1 MADFLF
7 EKYDMEAEKILC
19 DWNEA
24 QREAVTAT
32 EGFVRVIA
40 GAGSGKTRAL
50 ATRFAYLVEAVGIL
64 PENILCATFTN
75 KAAAEMRARIKK
87 FLGGNFVGLVCT
99 FHSLCVSILQED
111 SNAVGYPK
119 SFLVLD
125 NADIDTMLRI
135 IYDERGLTLRD
146 KTFSDARDMFEMR
159 KTKFIPNYYEDLIA
173 IPLEALKEKYDGA
186 NEIDDILF
194 YGYLYQQKKTFALDY
209 NDLIV
214 FVLHIFE
221 TNDAVRQKWQTRLEY
236 IMVDEFQDID
246 EIQYR
251 LMKTL
256 CAYHK
261 NLFVVGDPDQ
271 TIYSWRGADTKFLLD
286 FDKNFSPTKTII
298 MNENFR
304 STQEILDA
312 ANSLISKNKNRIKK
326 NLVAAKREEKISA
339 SLLKYHHAKKQE
351 DEAKWIC
358 EQIKKLR
365 EGGAKYS
372 DCAVLYRAHY
382 VSRNLEEMFS
392 EKKIPFTL
400 YSGVQFFDREEIKDA
415 LSYLRL
421 CVFGDDLS
429 FRRIV
434 NKPRRNIGKTRME
447 ALEKFAEENAMSL
460 FDSLRELS
468 ERRDEILNG
477 TGAKK
482 FIELIEKFSR
492 RANEIPASELLGT
505 LINESGYEKMLRTE
519 GSQTRLDNL
528 AELKQSVHDFEISC
542 GEDCDAQYFLK
553 RVALLQGL
561 DAGGGI
567 DAVKFMTVHTAKG
580 LEFPHVFLCSL
591 NEGIFP
597 SQKTKTPFAM
607 EEERRL
613 CFVAATRAKETLW
626 LSESEGRNLNGGI
639 RYPSR
644 FIFDI
649 DKNFLEYTSPLSET
663 FIATAKSEIENFDRL
678 IQSREQTENL
688 KAGDEITHAILG
700 CGKILEVIKDDGAFL
715 VKFEQIST
723 PRKIRASAVKPM
735 R

>member
-1 MADFLF
+1 
-7 EKYDMEAEKILC
+7 MEAEKILC
-19 DWNEA
+19 SLNEA
-24 QREAVTAT
+24 QREAATST
-32 EGFVRVIA
+32 EGFIRVIA
-40 GAGSGKTRAL
+40 GAGSGKTLAL
-50 ATRFAYLVEAVGIL
+50 ATRFAYLVDAIGIL

-87 FLGGNFVGLVCT
+87 ILGENFAGLVCT

-111 SNAVGYPK
+111 SNAIGYPK
-119 SFLVLD
+119 SFFVLD
-125 NADIDTMLRI
+125 NADIDAMLKI
-135 IYDERGLTLRD
+135 IYDERAITLRD

-173 IPLEALKEKYDGA
+173 IPLETLKEKYDCSK
-186 NEIDDILF
+186 ETDDILF

-214 FVLHIFE
+214 LVLHIFE
-221 TNDAVRQKWQTRLEY
+221 TNETIRKKWQTRLEY

-251 LMKTL
+251 LMQTL

-286 FDKNFSPTKTII
+286 FDKNFSPAKTIF

-304 STQEILDA
+304 STQKILDA
-312 ANSLISKNKNRIKK
+312 ANSLISKNKNRIEK
-326 NLVAAKREEKISA
+326 NLVSAKSAEKISA
-339 SLLKYHHAKKQE
+339 SIPKYHHAKKQQ
-351 DEAKWIC
+351 DETKWIC
-358 EQIKKLR
+358 EQIKKLH
-365 EGGAKYS
+365 ESGAKYGE
-372 DCAVLYRAHY
+372 CAVLYRAHY
-382 VSRNLEEMFS
+382 VSRGLEEIFS
-392 EKKIPFTL
+392 ENKIPFTL

-415 LSYLRL
+415 LSYLRM

-447 ALEKFAEENAMSL
+447 ALENFARENATSL
-460 FDSLRELS
+460 FDSLRSFVENG
-468 ERRDEILNG
+468 DEIFKG
-477 TGAKK
+477 TSAKS

-492 RANEIPASELLGT
+492 QANEISASELLGA
-505 LINESGYEKMLRTE
+505 LVSESGYEKMLRTE

-528 AELKQSVHDFEISC
+528 AELKQSVHEFEISC

-553 RVALLQGL
+553 RVALLSGL

-567 DAVKFMTVHTAKG
+567 DAVKFMTAHTAKG
-580 LEFPHVFLCSL
+580 LEFPHVFLCAL

-613 CFVAATRAKETLW
+613 CFVAMTRAQKTLW

-644 FIFDI
+644 FIFNI
-649 DKNFLEYTSPLSET
+649 DKEFLEYTSPLSEN
-663 FIATAKSEIENFDRL
+663 FIVTTKSEIKNFDRL

-700 CGKILEVIKDDGAFL
+700 HGKILEVLKDEGAFL
-715 VKFEQIST
+715 VKFEQVST

-735 R
+735 L